1 MLATIFGSGSRAAEC
16 RRKAQRCCTR
26 ADKSRNWQEEDSWLE
41 LASAWA
47 ELADAFENEHRL
59 SLN

>member
-1 MLATIFGSGSRAAEC
+1 MLAAIHKDGSRAVNVEKERSDAA
-16 RRKAQRCCTR
+16 RG
-26 ADKSRNWQEEDSWLE
+26 ADRSHNWQEEDSWLE

-47 ELADAFENEHRL
+47 ELADAFENQHRL